1 MNFPAETKL
10 KLYRVLRSLF
20 RYVEFNNNKSA
31 LPPLLIEL
39 EKDIL
44 RDYLLKL
51 NVDEIRFIS
60 EEWPKFKNEQ
70 RINDEI
76 DNTMLDLDISRAF
89 KSLN

>member
-44 RDYLLKL
+44 RDYLLENTKLDTPSSSRHRFGNIYKENGRYFIKL
-51 NVDEIRFIS
+51 NLQIR
-60 EEWPKFKNEQ
+60 
-70 RINDEI
+70 
-76 DNTMLDLDISRAF
+76 M
-89 KSLN
+89 

>member
-1 MNFPAETKL
+1 MNFSADTKL

-31 LPPLLIEL
+31 LPSILIEL
-39 EKDIL
+39 EKGIL

-51 NVDEIRFIS
+51 NVEEIRFIS
-60 EEWPKFKNEQ
+60 LEWPKFKNEQ

-76 DNTMLDLDISRAF
+76 DNTMLDLDISRLF